1 MFMENKQPFLFNE
14 NIIFNLCFRSN
25 DDIDLILCYESISGE
40 FGCIS
45 CPSFGIEHKGNLE
58 EYPFIQYQGDWIRSD
73 NPNIEQIEAASLSH
87 IKTAYI
93 CMLNYDTIIEG
104 KLFDFSQING
114 ELRILCKT
122 TDEKDAIAFK
132 IKNSLEG
139 QVYLCCTICCENNR
153 FYLLEEQKVLSIEE
167 AVKEISGF
175 NTICN

>member
-1 MFMENKQPFLFNE
+1 
-14 NIIFNLCFRSN
+14 
-25 DDIDLILCYESISGE
+25 
-40 FGCIS
+40 
-45 CPSFGIEHKGNLE
+45 
-58 EYPFIQYQGDWIRSD
+58 
-73 NPNIEQIEAASLSH
+73 
-87 IKTAYI
+87 
-93 CMLNYDTIIEG
+93 MLNYDTIIEG